1 MRFNIPLDLDKIV
14 LFKYEDPIKTSK
26 TVGDKI
32 QVSLK
37 RKRKANKLR
46 FLMILQ
52 DVDFKRCIYSK
63 YDIIMYNKTN
73 FPGMLTIE
81 RFDESNNFPY
91 TIQGPAMPR
100 QLYIMLP
107 KECIYVTSNNFTEKL
122 IRSKLREL
130 MDIFIVL
137 QAKKIKFFYSDSQ
150 KSSSN
155 IGVEIGSL
163 HPNISSTID
172 NRIDNEETKQYGF
185 LYEMHFEKPTAPIDL
200 KKFLEPY
207 YYYLPDHLRKRL
219 WGGKFLGQKQKWFLF
234 NFEGKDEE
242 VNLNVHKK
250 PEFYKWKWVEPR
262 DACAIIVNFKKKI
275 YMDILKEFKFIDS

>member
-52 DVDFKRCIYSK
+52 DVDFKKCIYSK

-207 YYYLPDHLRKRL
+207 YYYLPEEPEWLQIIKRRVDYATEYD
-219 WGGKFLGQKQKWFLF
+219 KYC
-234 NFEGKDEE
+234 
-242 VNLNVHKK
+242 
-250 PEFYKWKWVEPR
+250 YKSTNTK
-262 DACAIIVNFKKKI
+262 
-275 YMDILKEFKFIDS
+275 ILKRKFINKLQILNFNVDFDWEKYNKFSIDYEIEYYPITSSLK